1 MPQDCRL
8 TVFADIK
15 EATDLWI
22 KGDKFTVENVFGP
35 CEALAAKYAY
45 IAL

>member
-1 MPQDCRL
+1 M